1 MEELNLNSIGSI
13 VPGAAYYLNPTTKKV
28 ELTDKTIDYDAVMKK
43 AQEQLEELK
52 RNPVGKNTLTDA
64 EINELA
70 QEYDPQNMT
79 QKEYDNFIR
88 YLEEKGVLSKL
99 ETCDIGMSFTRII
112 PGYNGLTESVLTEG
126 NQWAARIN
134 TLTDTKGNALQFA
147 QAKSQWQG
155 VGYSGQI
162 QQGAYSKVLDI
173 LDQMNAARGGETS
186 NQNSPATEKSDF
198 WFKRSV
204 NTGASNLTISTLIG
218 DMIRFQLVVDHVKNE
233 YIQTRYNHL
242 Q

>member
-1 MEELNLNSIGSI
+1 MNAISSI
-13 VPGAAYYLNPTTKKV
+13 VPGAVYYLNPTTKKM
-28 ELTDKTIDYDAVMKK
+28 ELTDKTIDYNAVMKK

-52 RNPVGKNTLTDA
+52 KNPVGKNTLTDA
-64 EINELA
+64 EMNELA
-70 QEYDPQNMT
+70 QKYDPQNMT

-112 PGYNGLTESVLTEG
+112 SGYNGLAESVLTEG

-134 TLTDTKGNALQFA
+134 TLTDTKGNALQFT

-155 VGYSGQI
+155 VDYSGQI

-173 LDQMNAARGGETS
+173 LNQINAARGGEASSQTS
-186 NQNSPATEKSDF
+186 SVSEKSDF
-198 WFKRSV
+198 WPGRNVS
-204 NTGASNLTISTLIG
+204 TGASNLTFSTLIG
-218 DMIRFQLVVDHVKNE
+218 DLSRFQLAIGRVKSDR
-233 YIQTRYNHL
+233 IQTV
-242 Q
+242 

>member
-1 MEELNLNSIGSI
+1 MNAISSIGS
-13 VPGAAYYLNPTTKKV
+13 GAAYYLNPTTKKV
-28 ELTDKTIDYDAVMKK
+28 ELSDKTIDYDAVMKK

-52 RNPVGKNTLTDA
+52 KNPVGKNTLTDA

-70 QEYDPQNMT
+70 QKYDPQNMT

-155 VGYSGQI
+155 LGYSGQI

-173 LDQMNAARGGETS
+173 LNQMNAARGGEASSQTFS
-186 NQNSPATEKSDF
+186 ASGKSDF
-198 WFKRSV
+198 GFGRSV
-204 NTGASNLTISTLIG
+204 NTGVTNLTISTLIG
-218 DMIRFQLVVDHVKNE
+218 DLSRFQLAIDRVKSE
-233 YIQTRYNHL
+233 RIQTV
-242 Q
+242 

>member
-1 MEELNLNSIGSI
+1 MNAISSI
-13 VPGAAYYLNPTTKKV
+13 VPGAVYYLNPTTKKM

-52 RNPVGKNTLTDA
+52 KNPVGKNTLTDA
-64 EINELA
+64 EMNELA
-70 QEYDPQNMT
+70 QKYDPQNMT

-99 ETCDIGMSFTRII
+99 ETCDIGMSFTRMI
-112 PGYNGLTESVLTEG
+112 PGYNGLTEAVLTER

-155 VGYSGQI
+155 LGYAGQI

-173 LDQMNAARGGETS
+173 LNQMNAARGGEASSQTS
-186 NQNSPATEKSDF
+186 SASEKRDF
-198 WFKRSV
+198 WSGRSV
-204 NTGASNLTISTLIG
+204 NTGASNLTFSTLIG
-218 DMIRFQLVVDHVKNE
+218 DLSRLQLAIDRVKSE
-233 YIQTRYNHL
+233 HIQTV
-242 Q
+242 

>member
-1 MEELNLNSIGSI
+1 MNSIGSI

-70 QEYDPQNMT
+70 QE
-79 QKEYDNFIR
+79 FIR

-134 TLTDTKGNALQFA
+134 TLTDTKGNALRFA

-173 LDQMNAARGGETS
+173 LNQMNAARGGETS

>member
-1 MEELNLNSIGSI
+1 MNSISSI
-13 VPGAAYYLNPTTKKV
+13 VPGVAYYLNPTTKKV
-28 ELTDKTIDYDAVMKK
+28 ELTEIDYDAVTKK

-52 RNPVGKNTLTDA
+52 KNPVGKNTLTDT

-70 QEYDPQNMT
+70 QKYDPQNMT

-112 PGYNGLTESVLTEG
+112 PGYNGLAEAVLTES
-126 NQWAARIN
+126 NQWAVRTN
-134 TLTDTKGNALQFA
+134 TLADTKGNALQFA

-155 VGYSGQI
+155 VDYSGQI

-173 LDQMNAARGGETS
+173 LNQMNVARGGEDSSQTS
-186 NQNSPATEKSDF
+186 SASEKSDF
-198 WFKRSV
+198 WSGRNI
-204 NTGASNLTISTLIG
+204 NTGASNLTFSTLIG
-218 DMIRFQLVVDHVKNE
+218 DLSRFQLAIDRVKSDR
-233 YIQTRYNHL
+233 IQTV
-242 Q
+242 

>member
-1 MEELNLNSIGSI
+1 MNSISSIGS
-13 VPGAAYYLNPTTKKV
+13 GAAYYLNPTTKKM
-28 ELTDKTIDYDAVMKK
+28 ELTEIDYDAVMKK

-52 RNPVGKNTLTDA
+52 KNPVGKNTLTDA

-70 QEYDPQNMT
+70 QKYDPQNMT

-155 VGYSGQI
+155 LGYAGQI

-173 LDQMNAARGGETS
+173 LNQMNAARGGEASSQTS
-186 NQNSPATEKSDF
+186 SASEKSDF
-198 WFKRSV
+198 WSGRSV
-204 NTGASNLTISTLIG
+204 NTGVSNLTFSTLIG
-218 DMIRFQLVVDHVKNE
+218 DLSRFQLAIDRVKSDR
-233 YIQTRYNHL
+233 IQTV
-242 Q
+242 

>member
-1 MEELNLNSIGSI
+1 M
-13 VPGAAYYLNPTTKKV
+13 
-28 ELTDKTIDYDAVMKK
+28 ELTEIDYDAVMKK

-52 RNPVGKNTLTDA
+52 KNPVGKNTLTDA

-70 QEYDPQNMT
+70 QKYDPQNMT

-112 PGYNGLTESVLTEG
+112 PGYNGLTEG
-126 NQWAARIN
+126 NQWSARIN

-162 QQGAYSKVLDI
+162 QQGAHSKVLDI
-173 LDQMNAARGGETS
+173 LKQMNVARGREISSQTS
-186 NQNSPATEKSDF
+186 SALEKSDF
-198 WFKRSV
+198 WSGHSV
-204 NTGASNLTISTLIG
+204 NTGASNLTFSTLTG
-218 DMIRFQLVVDHVKNE
+218 DLSRLQLAIDRVKSKH
-233 YIQTRYNHL
+233 IQTI
-242 Q
+242 

>member
-1 MEELNLNSIGSI
+1 MNAMSSI
-13 VPGAAYYLNPTTKKV
+13 VPGAVYYLNPTTKKM

-52 RNPVGKNTLTDA
+52 KNPVGKNTLTDA
-64 EINELA
+64 EMNELA
-70 QEYDPQNMT
+70 QKYDPQNMT

-112 PGYNGLTESVLTEG
+112 PGYNGLAESVLTEG

-155 VGYSGQI
+155 VSYSGQI

-173 LDQMNAARGGETS
+173 LNQMNAARGGEASSQTS
-186 NQNSPATEKSDF
+186 SVSGKSDF
-198 WFKRSV
+198 WPGRNV
-204 NTGASNLTISTLIG
+204 NTGASNLTFSTLIG
-218 DMIRFQLVVDHVKNE
+218 DLSRFQLAIDRVKSNR
-233 YIQTRYNHL
+233 IQTV
-242 Q
+242 